1 MSHVRADAA
10 GQPQP
15 DREPPS
21 GTRGYLVR
29 QPLFTLR
36 SELVGYEL
44 LVGVDDGQ
52 RGEDGGEDGGE
63 GGGEDA
69 AALRGLIA
77 RGDLV
82 VVLEAFADDRP
93 VFLRVDAATL
103 ASDELRELP
112 AETVVLQLDVGGSVA
127 PGLLEECG
135 RVVAD
140 GYRLAL
146 TVGAQGAD
154 AALLD
159 LAEYTEV
166 DFAATTPQQRADLV
180 AWLRRHSTTIVARN
194 VDTHEEL
201 AEAKGLGCDL
211 AHGFFFHQPQR
222 RGEATVPAHARSHL
236 QLLAEMQREEL
247 DYPRVARLVKQDVDL
262 AYKFLTYLNSA
273 ALGLR
278 RRIESLEEALVL
290 LGERR
295 VRRWVQAAAVQHLTP
310 HKPTELT
317 VNAAIRAQ
325 LCETIGRE
333 LGLGSRSLELFTVG
347 LFSLA
352 DAMFD
357 RPMEKALRGVPI
369 TDEVRRTLL
378 GERTAFSDPLELVVA
393 YERGDWRQVDLIAE
407 RLGRPE
413 APFFQMYSSA
423 LLWAH
428 EVFDTV

>member
-1 MSHVRADAA
+1 MSHVRADDA
-10 GQPQP
+10 GQPEHGRHGDVP
-15 DREPPS
+15 EP
-21 GTRGYLVR
+21 GRRGYVAR
-29 QPLFTLR
+29 QPIFTLR
-36 SELVGYEL
+36 SELMGYEL
-44 LVGVDDGQ
+44 VVGSHQAPADDAP
-52 RGEDGGEDGGE
+52 EE
-63 GGGEDA
+63 GGAERSG
-69 AALRGLIA
+69 LRDLLVS
-77 RGDLV
+77 GDLL

-93 VFLRVDAATL
+93 VFLRVDRGLL
-103 ASDELRELP
+103 ASDELRDLP
-112 AETVVLQLDVGGSVA
+112 PETVVLEVPVDGPDDA
-127 PGLLEECG
+127 ELLATCG
-135 RVVAD
+135 RLVAD

-146 TVGAQGAD
+146 VPGPAGAD

-159 LAEYTEV
+159 LAEYAEV
-166 DFAATTPQQRADLV
+166 DFASTTPEQRPDLV
-180 AWLRRHSTTIVARN
+180 SWLRRHSTTIIARN

-222 RGEATVPAHARSHL
+222 RGEPGAPAHARSHL

-310 HKPTELT
+310 SKPTELA

-333 LGLGSRSLELFTVG
+333 LGLGNRSLELFTVG
-347 LFSLA
+347 MFSLA

-357 RPMEKALRGVPI
+357 RPMEKALRGVPVSE
-369 TDEVRRTLL
+369 EVRRTLL
-378 GERTAFSDPLELVVA
+378 GDQTAFSDPLELVIA
-393 YERGDWRQVDLIAE
+393 YERGDWRHVDLIAQ

-428 EVFDTV
+428 EVFDTA